1 MADKTRFGAL
11 LKHYR
16 QSAGLSQEAL
26 AEKADLSV
34 RAISDLERGVNRAP
48 RYATLDLLAG
58 ALPLSVQQQD
68 LLKAAARPEA
78 VIPAGADA
86 SWPPASIPLPPTRLV
101 GRERDLLQGL
111 DLIRRAGVRLLT
123 LIGPSGVGKT
133 RLAIQ
138 LAQELVPDFPDGTI
152 YVPLAAVR
160 DAAFVPSALARV
172 FRIRETPASPTRDQ
186 VTAFLQDKHLLLVL
200 DNLEQVLDCSPFV
213 ASLLAHCPRLTI
225 LATSRS
231 ALRLRAE
238 HEYLL
243 APLSVEAAVSLF
255 CERIQAV
262 QPGRTFPLDQVAPIC
277 EQLDCLPLAI
287 ELAAMHGKLLSIA
300 ELHKRLDHRFALLR
314 SGARDLPARQ
324 QTMEDAI
331 AWSYDLLTESQ
342 KRCFRS
348 LSVFVDGWTLAAAE
362 AVCWAEGEAA
372 DEERLL
378 TLAALVD
385 ASLVQTEVQAAG
397 LVRFSMLEL
406 IREYARQRLR
416 AAGEAEL
423 CQRRH
428 AAYYAHLAEIAAALF
443 EAGPTDP
450 ILSLAR
456 ELSNVQAALQW
467 AEANRQVELGMR
479 LAGFTRLWHVLGQP
493 SQAERW
499 LERVLELDQQARDN
513 GLPAA
518 PLALRV
524 EKLCGL
530 ARTLLARGQFQPAQ
544 AATRQ
549 ALRLARQ
556 TGDEKGLTNAWANFG
571 MIAQASG
578 KPDEAEKAFD
588 QAVLHAD
595 RAGDYRL
602 QYQTRVHLAEIARG
616 RGDLGNAAD
625 LLEQALASA
634 RAHQIG
640 WDIAIIATL
649 LGHLA
654 RQQQNFPLAKIHY
667 QEALRRLGAFGSP
680 TYIAWCLEGCAA
692 LLYAEGGAAPA
703 VRLCAA
709 AAGLRKGADTPLP
722 EGERQA
728 FEQVLAAARVSLGQP
743 AFTRE
748 WVFGAGLTQPEA
760 IAFALSELDRG
771 AQAGEEES

>member
-16 QSAGLSQEAL
+16 RTAGLSQEAL
-26 AEKADLSV
+26 AEKAGLSV
-34 RAISDLERGVNRAP
+34 RAISDLERGVNRSP
-48 RYATLDLLAG
+48 RYATLDLLTG
-58 ALPLSVQQQD
+58 ALPLSIQQQD

-78 VIPAGADA
+78 FIPVGADA
-86 SWPPASIPLPPTRLV
+86 SWPQAGIPLPPTRLV
-101 GRERDLLQGL
+101 GREADRLQVL
-111 DLIRRAGVRLLT
+111 DLIRRAEVRLLT
-123 LIGPSGVGKT
+123 LTGPSGIGKT

-138 LAQELVPDFPDGTI
+138 LARELAPDFSDGGV

-160 DAAFVPSALARV
+160 DAALVPGALAQV
-172 FRIRETPASPTRDQ
+172 FRIHEMPASPTRDQ
-186 VTAFLQDKHLLLVL
+186 VAAFLQEKHLLLVL
-200 DNLEQVLDCSPFV
+200 DNLEQVLDCTPFV

-262 QPGRTFPLDQVAPIC
+262 QPGRTLPLDQVAPIC

-287 ELAAMHGKLLSIA
+287 ELAAVHGRLLSIA
-300 ELHKRLDHRFALLR
+300 ELQNRLAHRFALLR
-314 SGARDLPARQ
+314 GGARDLPARQ

-331 AWSYDLLTESQ
+331 AWSYDLLTEPQ

-348 LSVFVDGWTLAAAE
+348 LGVFVGGWTLAAAE
-362 AVCWAEGEAA
+362 AVCWAEGEAEA
-372 DEERLL
+372 EERLF
-378 TLAALVD
+378 TLAALVE
-385 ASLVQTEVQAAG
+385 ASLVQTQVQAGG

-406 IREYARQRLR
+406 IREYAWERLR
-416 AAGEAEL
+416 ATGEAEL
-423 CQRRH
+423 CQGRH
-428 AAYYAHLAEIAAALF
+428 AAYYAHLAEVAAALF

-467 AEANRQVELGMR
+467 AEASRQVELGMR
-479 LAGFTRLWHVLGQP
+479 LTGFTRLWHVLGQP

-499 LERVLELDQQARDN
+499 LERVLELDQQARAR

-556 TGDEKGLTNAWANFG
+556 TGDEKGLTNAWANLG

-578 KPDEAEKAFD
+578 KPDEAEEAFN
-588 QAVLHAD
+588 QAVRHAGL
-595 RAGDYRL
+595 AGDYRL
-602 QYQTRVHLAEIARG
+602 QYQGRVHLAEIAR
-616 RGDLGNAAD
+616 RRNDLTRAAG

-634 RAHQIG
+634 RAHRIG
-640 WDIAIIATL
+640 WDVAIITTL

-654 RQQQNFPLAKIHY
+654 RQQRNYPLAKASY
-667 QEALRRLGAFGSP
+667 REGLQRLGAFGSP

-692 LLYAEGGAAPA
+692 LLCVEGAAAPA
-703 VRLCAA
+703 ARLCAV
-709 AAGLRKGADTPLP
+709 AAGLRKSADTPLP
-722 EGERQA
+722 DGERQA
-728 FEQVLAAARVSLGQP
+728 FEQVLAGARALLGQP
-743 AFTRE
+743 AFSQE
-748 WVFGAGLTQPEA
+748 WTLGAGLTQEEA
-760 IAFALSELDRG
+760 IALALSELG
-771 AQAGEEES
+771 